1 MNSQTPSLSLISS
14 LQDQT
19 TYSSDECLSQTN
31 THRCVPQLECTRTYG
46 MEDLNNQKHGQTS
59 ILYLINR
66 NSAELSH
73 LQKVFTTFNNYP
85 NKVVANIINT
95 ERTQTVTTLNE
106 EDQPLKNNET
116 HAPVC
121 WTKRRID
128 DEENE

>member
-1 MNSQTPSLSLISS
+1 MDSQPPSLSLMSS

-19 TYSSDECLSQTN
+19 TVLFRRVFN
-31 THRCVPQLECTRTYG
+31 ANRCVPQLECTRTYG
-46 MEDLNNQKHGQTS
+46 MEDLNNQKPGRAFS
-59 ILYLINR
+59 ISSTETAL
-66 NSAELSH
+66 SHELSH